1 MGFLSN
7 MLPTV
12 IGVGVGAATGNPW
25 LGAAAAG
32 GLKYSQTGNLMQ
44 SGLAALGGYG
54 GANLG
59 EALAKQGMET
69 AARETAAQSLGAT
82 AKDVAL
88 NPDKFFIAQQAQ
100 PLAPVV
106 PFAEIGETM
115 NVPVANQANIDAYT
129 GAFNQAMAG
138 PSTGTAGLTNLGR
151 GVASLGEEG
160 GLSNLYNQMGG
171 GTTGALKLAAAAAP
185 MLEQKPKEMPT
196 IQPETAGQRYTY
208 AANATSPTPAPDVPG
223 YDNLSQDFGKEQR
236 YYQPS
241 YTKISEAEAK
251 KIYGYAPGGVIPSV
265 GGANINYPQS
275 NITQGQYANAWQTPV
290 SRNMF
295 SGGSDTDTNTNQ
307 MTGEM
312 LLASGGISDLGGY
325 SDGGRLLRGPGDG
338 VSDSI
343 PATIANKRPARLADG
358 EFVVPARIVSELGN
372 GSTDAGA
379 RELYKMMDR
388 VQSARAKTTGKGKV
402 AKKNSPQQMMP
413 A

>member
-32 GLKYSQTGNLMQ
+32 ALKYNQTGNLGQ
-44 SGLAALGGYG
+44 AGLAALGGYG
-54 GANLG
+54 GAGLG
-59 EALAKQGMET
+59 QALAQQG
-69 AARETAAQSLGAT
+69 
-82 AKDVAL
+82 
-88 NPDKFFIAQQAQ
+88 AQQAAAAALTEEATKNAAMEGLTL
-100 PLAPVV
+100 P
-106 PFAEIGETM
+106 
-115 NVPVANQANIDAYT
+115 ANY
-129 GAFNQAMAG
+129 QAMAANTMA
-138 PSTGTAGLTNLGR
+138 PVASPTGMEGITNLGK
-151 GVASLGEEG
+151 GISALGQEG
-160 GLSNLYNQMGG
+160 GMSNLYNSMGG
-171 GTTGALKLAAAAAP
+171 GFKAASTLGMAASPLLQQKPAAP
-185 MLEQKPKEMPT
+185 PSTVGDADMGPRST
-196 IQPETAGQRYTY
+196 YSATAT
-208 AANATSPTPAPDVPG
+208 TPTPAPDVPS
-223 YDNLSQDFGKEQR
+223 YDNLNKDFGKEQK
-236 YYQPS
+236 YFTPA
-241 YTKISEAEAK
+241 YTHVSEAEAK
-251 KIYGYAPGGVIPSV
+251 KIYGYAPGGIVPAV
-265 GGANINYPQS
+265 GGANTMFPQS
-275 NITQGQYANAWQTPV
+275 GIPQGQYANAWQTPV

-295 SGGSDTDTNTNQ
+295 SDTSDTNTNQ

-343 PATIANKRPARLADG
+343 PATIADKRPARLADG

>member
-44 SGLAALGGYG
+44 AGLAGLGGYG
-54 GANLG
+54 GAAMG
-59 EALAKQGMET
+59 QALAEQGM
-69 AARETAAQSLGAT
+69 
-82 AKDVAL
+82 
-88 NPDKFFIAQQAQ
+88 QQAVTEKAAEEMAAKNLAVSAS
-100 PLAPVV
+100 PVGSLAPTSDFLTNGVV
-106 PFAEIGETM
+106 NESKLAAYG
-115 NVPVANQANIDAYT
+115 DALKNAGYG
-129 GAFNQAMAG
+129 GAYE
-138 PSTGTAGLTNLGR
+138 TGTAGLTNLGK
-151 GVASLGEEG
+151 GIASLGQEG
-160 GLSNLYNQMGG
+160 GMSNLYSGLGG
-171 GTTGALKLAAAAAP
+171 GFKAASTLGMAAAP
-185 MLEQKPKEMPT
+185 LLEQKPVAPPAPAGDANM
-196 IQPETAGQRYTY
+196 GQRYTY
-208 AANATSPTPAPDVPG
+208 SPTTTTPTPAPDVPG
-223 YDNLSQDFGKEQR
+223 YDNLNQDFGKEQK
-236 YYQPS
+236 YFTPA
-241 YTKISEAEAK
+241 YTKVSEAEAK
-251 KIYGYAPGGVIPSV
+251 KIYGYAPGGVIPAV

-275 NITQGQYANAWQTPV
+275 NIPQGQYANAWQTPV

-295 SGGSDTDTNTNQ
+295 SGSDTDTNTNQ

-312 LLASGGISDLGGY
+312 LLSSGGISDLGGY

>member
-12 IGVGVGAATGNPW
+12 IGVGVGAATGQPW

-32 GLKYSQTGNLMQ
+32 ALKYNQTGSLMQ
-44 SGLAALGGYG
+44 AGLAGLGGYG
-54 GANLG
+54 GAAMG
-59 EALAKQGMET
+59 QALAQQGMQQ
-69 AARETAAQSLGAT
+69 AALEGA
-82 AKDVAL
+82 
-88 NPDKFFIAQQAQ
+88 AQQAGVAASPTVGAMTAVEMTPAQ
-100 PLAPVV
+100 QAA
-106 PFAEIGETM
+106 FGEKYAEMMSG
-115 NVPVANQANIDAYT
+115 AN
-129 GAFNQAMAG
+129 
-138 PSTGTAGLTNLGR
+138 TGTAGLTNLGK
-151 GVASLGEEG
+151 GIASLGQEG
-160 GLSNLYNQMGG
+160 GMSNLYSNLGG
-171 GTTGALKLAAAAAP
+171 GFKAASTLGMAASP
-185 MLEQKPKEMPT
+185 LLEQKPKEMPT
-196 IQPETAGQRYTY
+196 VAPEGMGQRYTY
-208 AANATSPTPAPDVPG
+208 SPTTTTPTPAPDVPS
-223 YDNLSQDFGKEQR
+223 YQNLNQDFGKEQK
-236 YYQPS
+236 YFTPA
-241 YTKISEAEAK
+241 YTKVSEEEAK
-251 KIYGYAPGGVIPSV
+251 KIYGYAPGGIVPAV
-265 GGANINYPQS
+265 GGANTMFPQS
-275 NITQGQYANAWQTPV
+275 GIPQGQYANAWQTPV

-295 SGGSDTDTNTNQ
+295 SDTSDTNTNQ
-307 MTGEM
+307 QTGEM

-343 PATIANKRPARLADG
+343 PATIADKRPARLADG